1 MKQNQKGVTL
11 IALVVTIIVLL
22 ILAGASIAMLSGD
35 NGILTNAQKAQ
46 AGNKEGEIAEKMG
59 IAYNTVKTEAMIKLT
74 GENYQPN
81 AATNVEALAKTAA
94 KELGLS
100 ESDVTTTTIAT
111 RVTDGKYHVSY
122 SVGATESTITIIFG
136 DSKFALAPVTTEGT
150 YPQSGKYPNLKAVIK
165 LTATGASYETPT
177 RSAK

>member
-100 ESDVTTTTIAT
+100 ESDVTTTIAT
-111 RVTDGKYHVSY
+111 PVTDGKYHVSY